1 MPAQRNREKRKQ
13 REREGVESALWKA
26 QFGSIEMK
34 MKRICGLPPGD
45 VPVPVPVRLF
55 VVGINLHS
63 ALGIQLMPNEF
74 FERLINQSS
83 HSTRPLTTALN
94 SELEL
99 TIRAF
104 SQSSILTFSHSR
116 INRHTSEA
124 SGSSEGQPR

>member
-1 MPAQRNREKRKQ
+1 MAAQRNREKGKQ
-13 REREGVESALWKA
+13 REREGVKSALWKA

-34 MKRICGLPPGD
+34 MKRICGLPPE
-45 VPVPVPVRLF
+45 VPMPVPVRLV

-99 TIRAF
+99 TIRAL
-104 SQSSILTFSHSR
+104 SQSSILTFAH
-116 INRHTSEA
+116 
-124 SGSSEGQPR
+124 